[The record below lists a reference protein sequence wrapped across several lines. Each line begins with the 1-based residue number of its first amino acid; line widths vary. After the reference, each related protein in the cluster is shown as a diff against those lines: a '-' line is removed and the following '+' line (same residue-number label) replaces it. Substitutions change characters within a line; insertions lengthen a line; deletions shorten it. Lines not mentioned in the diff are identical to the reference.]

1 MQRVFVGLGSN
12 RGDRHR
18 FLMNAFKAL
27 DQIPGWTVQATSSI
41 YETEPVGN
49 KDQPYFLN
57 AVVEVYTSDP
67 ADLVLKTLKKTEQ
80 SIGRTPSERWGP
92 REIDLDLLYVG
103 GLVHQEPGFVLPHPE
118 ISKRRFVLV
127 PLAEIAPDFIDPQ
140 RGSSMKELLRNCADV
155 SSVNRTSLSFHPT
168 TLEE

>member
-18 FLMNAFKAL
+18 FLMNAFRAL

-57 AVVEVYTSDP
+57 AVVEVHTSDP
-67 ADLVLKTLKKTEQ
+67 ADVVLKTLKKTEQ
-80 SIGRTPSERWGP
+80 SVGRTTSERWGP
-92 REIDLDLLYVG
+92 REIDLDLLYVD
-103 GLVHQEPGFVLPHPE
+103 GLVHKGPGFVLPHPE
-118 ISKRRFVLV
+118 ISKRRFVLM
-127 PLAEIAPDFIDPQ
+127 PLVEIAPDFIDPQ
-140 RGSSMKELLRNCADV
+140 RGSSMEELLRNCADA